1 MFNSIAHCFSG
12 FRVFFLLV
20 YWNFYAFWEKNPLC
34 LCIYICHNILVYAV
48 TVLSPFICFL
58 GLMWQTSTDLVAW
71 NSRFFFL
78 SHSSEGHKAKVKV
91 QARWVPSEDSEEE
104 SILCLSP
111 SFWWLQVFFAF
122 FDFSCKHIISI
133 SDSILT
139 LWWFNR

>member
-71 NSRFFFL
+71 NSRFFFSLTVLKAIRPKSKCRQGEFLLKILRKNLFCASLLVSGDSRCSLL
-78 SHSSEGHKAKVKV
+78 SLTFLVN
-91 QARWVPSEDSEEE
+91 
-104 SILCLSP
+104 I
-111 SFWWLQVFFAF
+111 SFQN
-122 FDFSCKHIISI
+122 
-133 SDSILT
+133 LT
-139 LWWFNR
+139 PY